1 MFGEI
6 FLLDFIVFQP
16 KGSRLLVI
24 SLDRLLYNF
33 IILLKLK
40 KILAVIDPFIS
51 ITLRKI

>member
-24 SLDRLLYNF
+24 SLDRLLYFFYHFVKTEENTF
-33 IILLKLK
+33 IM
-40 KILAVIDPFIS
+40 
-51 ITLRKI
+51 TL